1 MKVYAINGS
10 PRKNHNTATLLDY
23 ALKGVKE
30 AHPEAEIERIDLY
43 SLQFTGCKSCFACKL
58 KDGASYGRCALKDE
72 LREVLEKMRAADGVI
87 FGSPIYNEE
96 ISSGLHAFY
105 ERLFFPYLE
114 YKEGYPTLTTNKMK
128 TACIYTMNVT
138 EEWMREKGYPRNLEP
153 SHRYLEN
160 YFSKP
165 VVLYSFNTYQF
176 DDYSKYVCD
185 AFNEEDKARQKR
197 IQFPIDCQKA
207 FELGKELLAHC

>member
-10 PRKNHNTATLLDY
+10 PRKNKNTATLLDQ
-23 ALKGVKE
+23 ALQGVKA
-30 AHPEAEIERIDLY
+30 AHPNAEVERIDLY

-58 KDGASYGRCALKDE
+58 KNGASYGTCALHDD
-72 LREVLEKMRAADGVI
+72 LHDVLEKVKAADGII
-87 FGSPIYNEE
+87 FGSPIYYNE
-96 ISSGLHAFY
+96 ITSGLHAFY

-114 YKEGYPTLTTNKMK
+114 YKPGYPNLVTNKLK
-128 TACIYTMNVT
+128 TACMYTMNVT
-138 EEWMREKGYPRNLEP
+138 EEWMIKNGYPRNLKPFEN
-153 SHRYLEN
+153 YLEN

-185 AFNEEDKARQKR
+185 AFKEEEKAEQRR
-197 IQFPIDCQKA
+197 TQFPIDCQKA
-207 FELGKELLAHC
+207 FEIGKKLLEQ